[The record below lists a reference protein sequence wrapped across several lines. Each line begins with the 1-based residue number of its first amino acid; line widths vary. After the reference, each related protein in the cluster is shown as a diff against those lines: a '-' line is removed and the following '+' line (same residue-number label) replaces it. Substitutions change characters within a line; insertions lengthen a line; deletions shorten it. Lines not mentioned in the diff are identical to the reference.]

1 MNMKELKQAIILFGQ
16 NNLSPSQSISEN
28 FKVGKARIT
37 LKKAL

>member
-1 MNMKELKQAIILFGQ
+1 MNVKDLKQAIILFGQ
-16 NNLSPSQSISEN
+16 NNLSTSESISEK